1 MSVLAESQFGVHPL
15 IVGGAEH
22 VPLPPRPDLSVEESS
37 CAAGAFRDRLATRRS
52 VRMFDPTRP
61 VAEDVVAA
69 CAQAAGSAPSGA
81 NRQPWHFVAIA
92 NPELKARIRQGAE
105 AEEREFYA
113 SAPEEW
119 LQALAPLGTDSI
131 KAHLTDA
138 PWIIVVFA
146 ERWAEEAGRKVK
158 NYYVPE
164 SVGIAVGFLIA
175 AIHEAGLSCL
185 PHTPAPMKFLNE
197 LCDRPEREKPM
208 MILPVGYP
216 APDAVVPVEALRKK
230 PLSAIL
236 TLRR

>member
-1 MSVLAESQFGVHPL
+1 M
-15 IVGGAEH
+15 
-22 VPLPPRPDLSVEESS
+22 PPRPALSADE
-37 CAAGAFRDRLATRRS
+37 CLRAAQAFRDRLATRRS

-61 VAEDVVAA
+61 VAEEVVAA
-69 CAQAAGSAPSGA
+69 CVQAAGSASSGA
-81 NRQPWHFVAIA
+81 NRQPWRFVAIA
-92 NPELKARIRQGAE
+92 DSSLKTCIREGAE

-113 SAPEEW
+113 TAPEEW

-138 PWIIVVFA
+138 PWVIVVFA
-146 ERWAEEAGRKVK
+146 ERWAEEEGRKVK

-175 AIHEAGLSCL
+175 AIHEAGLCCL

-197 LCDRPEREKPM
+197 LCGRPEREKPI
-208 MILPVGYP
+208 MILPVGHAAPGAIVP
-216 APDAVVPVEALRKK
+216 AEALREK